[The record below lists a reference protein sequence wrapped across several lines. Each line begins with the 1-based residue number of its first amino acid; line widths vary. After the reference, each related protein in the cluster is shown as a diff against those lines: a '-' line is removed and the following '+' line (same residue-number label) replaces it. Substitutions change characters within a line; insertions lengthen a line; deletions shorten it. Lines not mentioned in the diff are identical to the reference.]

1 MQDTLT
7 LGQLKKLADECGY
20 SDDTPLVLESF
31 ISPNEVVALDFYPV
45 ETSLTDGVIMLV
57 ANPYETMG
65 FKDL

>member
-1 MQDTLT
+1 MQDTIT
-7 LGQLKKLADECGY
+7 LGQLKKLADERGY